1 MTRLIDDRPTA
12 ILSDSSAG
20 VDGRSETPRPG
31 DAERWLGA
39 FMTIS
44 GFIGLIAAL
53 ALSIE
58 KIETLINP
66 QQSLSCDLS
75 VLVQCSANLN
85 SPIGSVFGF
94 PNPFLGVAGFAVVT
108 TVGVASLATARLARW
123 FWVAINVGIGSALVF
138 VVWLIG
144 QSIYVL
150 GTLCPWCLIVWAV
163 TIPLFVFVTGRNAK
177 DGVFGSSIQR
187 FGIAAW
193 PWLTAVTIS
202 GYLVIAVLAQQ
213 QLNLLDR
220 LV

>member
-1 MTRLIDDRPTA
+1 MTRLIDDRTTA
-12 ILSDSSAG
+12 IPSDSSPGTDARGESTSPEYAG
-20 VDGRSETPRPG
+20 RGF
-31 DAERWLGA
+31 GA
-39 FMTIS
+39 FLTVS

-94 PNPFLGVAGFAVVT
+94 PNPFLGLAGFSVVAA
-108 TVGVASLATARLARW
+108 VGVASMATAGLARW
-123 FWVAINVGIGSALVF
+123 FWVGMNVGIGGALLF

-177 DGVFGSSIQR
+177 DGIFGPDVQR
-187 FGIAAW
+187 IGIAAW

-202 GYLVIAVLAQQ
+202 GYLVIAGLAQQ